1 MLLKKTEVSL
11 WPGFT
16 PRKALHLRPFVL
28 KKEGLS
34 GPKQAA
40 QKQQPV
46 VGRAGAEGARVSADA
61 RLWPLDPAA
70 WWTSVITPAVGRAA
84 LHTEASEVGTLQGWM
99 ISRPGHRSET
109 HQQPQSRRPNVGL
122 FPQCTQRESSPG
134 HPLGRASDRGAPY
147 TQAEGW
153 EAASRGLPVPT
164 CGRRLGAVPGA
175 VPLPQRNAGVCRSP
189 FPQVRGW

>member
-1 MLLKKTEVSL
+1 
-11 WPGFT
+11 
-16 PRKALHLRPFVL
+16 
-28 KKEGLS
+28 
-34 GPKQAA
+34 
-40 QKQQPV
+40 
-46 VGRAGAEGARVSADA
+46 
-61 RLWPLDPAA
+61 
-70 WWTSVITPAVGRAA
+70 
-84 LHTEASEVGTLQGWM
+84 M

-109 HQQPQSRRPNVGL
+109 HQHPQSRRPNVGL

-153 EAASRGLPVPT
+153 EEASRGLPVPT

-189 FPQVRGW
+189 FPQVRGTAGRGVGLLLPSQSLPWLLINATWVLGTRTVSLALLALKKKKKFNRYEVPSLFSPKGCSECLKLAPVVNYKMSGLKPEAKFSAQQALIWCCVILTAQ